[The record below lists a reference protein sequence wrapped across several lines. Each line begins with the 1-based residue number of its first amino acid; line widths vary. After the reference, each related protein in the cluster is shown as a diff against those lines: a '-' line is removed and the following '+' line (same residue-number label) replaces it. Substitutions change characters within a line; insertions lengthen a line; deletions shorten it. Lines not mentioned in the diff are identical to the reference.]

1 MKLSLTCAVAL
12 VAAIVFAAA
21 PASALN
27 ITSAGV
33 IVDNANNEATEFF
46 TQTTPKS
53 LSADRDNQYGTDGFD
68 LFGLQVNHTAYNTF
82 AGIGPGIA
90 IVGPFGGYAVI
101 DNPNNPDAQVRTT
114 TNGVGGPGSKEAVI
128 TYRITD
134 ASLIPNG
141 FRIGIFT
148 DALDGAQFSSQGL
161 YVEQTA
167 GVGPFGSAFVDLNPF
182 RNNTI
187 DMVFFDLTNAQ
198 TGDEYTLSVDS
209 SVGGHATLQGVVF
222 DSIVVPEPATLALIG
237 LGMIG
242 MGTRRRRL
250 A

>member
-33 IVDNANNEATEFF
+33 IVDNANNEATEYF
-46 TQTTPKS
+46 TATTPKS
-53 LSADRDNQYGTDGFD
+53 LSADHDSQYGTDGFD
-68 LFGLQVNHTAYNTF
+68 IFGLAVNHTAYNTF
-82 AGIGPGIA
+82 AGIGSGIG
-90 IVGPFGGYAVI
+90 ITGPHAGYTVI
-101 DNPNNPDAQVRTT
+101 DIPNQPDGAVKTL
-114 TNGVGGPGSKEAVI
+114 TNGVGGPGAKAAVI
-128 TYRITD
+128 SYRITD
-134 ASLIPNG
+134 ASLIPDG
-141 FRIGIFT
+141 FRIGVLT
-148 DALDGAQFSSQGL
+148 DGLDGAQFSSQGL

-167 GVGPFGSAFVDLNPF
+167 GSGTFGSAFVDLNPF

-187 DMVFFDLTNAQ
+187 DMVFFDLTDAQ
-198 TGDEYTLSVDS
+198 TGDVYTLSVDKS
-209 SVGGHATLQGVVF
+209 ISGHATLQGVVF
-222 DSIVVPEPATLALIG
+222 DSIVVPEPATLALLG